1 MSKCKTCQRVV
12 DAHRLSPPVLR
23 SRPKRVAPTEQ
34 LLQGDWLSAE
44 CESHVHGM
52 YVHRQVSF
60 HDNHFSMRQRH
71 YEDSMCRRP
80 SHTLAAIGR
89 FTITNHSTPFNRG
102 VAVRFLTE
110 RVLLTP
116 ESPSMTRNLR
126 FAEHCGPKR
135 QWRRGH
141 ATDLSENGGC
151 QPLGIT
157 VPSVSNDIVVLEESA
172 KGPLLFSGDFS
183 TVEYSHEHFPTSLRP
198 ALRKCDQL
206 FIQISLIADD
216 APANPTDREF
226 YQMWRSAASRSH
238 LSLVFAIC
246 IVWQIFR

>member
-1 MSKCKTCQRVV
+1 ML
-12 DAHRLSPPVLR
+12 A
-23 SRPKRVAPTEQ
+23 TEQ

-60 HDNHFSMRQRH
+60 RDNHFAMRQRH
-71 YEDSMCRRP
+71 YEDPMCRRA

-89 FTITNHSTPFNRG
+89 YIILDRETPFDQG
-102 VAVRFLTE
+102 VAIKFHIE

-116 ESPSMTRNLR
+116 ESLTTTRNLR

-141 ATDLSENGGC
+141 VTDLSEDGGC
-151 QPLGIT
+151 QPLGIS
-157 VPSVSNDIVVLEESA
+157 VPSVSNDVVVLEDGE
-172 KGPLLFSGDFS
+172 KGPMLFSGDFA
-183 TVEYSHEHFPTSLRP
+183 TVEYSHEHLPTSLRP
-198 ALRKCDQL
+198 PLRKCDQL

-216 APANPTDREF
+216 GPATPSDREF
-226 YQMWRSAASRSH
+226 YQMWRSTASSTRSH
-238 LSLVFAIC
+238 LFFSFAIY
-246 IVWQIFR
+246 IVLQIITR